1 VLNISEELRLV
12 SERATALCGRLELA
26 QLTRRPAPKSWS
38 VAECLTH
45 LRISSEAY
53 YPAWRDAIGRARQAG
68 ACASGGEY
76 RLDFTGRL
84 LKWVLEPPPKFRFP
98 APANFQPIEVG
109 VPEEVLPKFLSS
121 QDQVLEYLRQSEGL
135 PLDRMKITSPFSK
148 NVRYSVWSSF
158 VVTAAHQRRHLLQ
171 AERAALAISRT

>member
-1 VLNISEELRLV
+1 LNITDEFRLA
-12 SERATALCGRLELA
+12 SERAVALCRRLDVLE
-26 QLTRRPAPKSWS
+26 LTRRPAPESWS

-68 ACASGGEY
+68 ARASGAEY

-84 LKWVLEPPPKFRFP
+84 LKWVLEPPPKFHFP
-98 APANFQPIEVG
+98 APANFQPVEVG
-109 VPEEVLPKFLSS
+109 AVEEVLPKFLSS
-121 QDQVLEYLRQSEGL
+121 QEQVLDYIRQGEGL

-171 AERAALAISRT
+171 AERAAEAL

>member
-1 VLNISEELRLV
+1 VAE
-12 SERATALCGRLELA
+12 
-26 QLTRRPAPKSWS
+26 LTRRPAPTSWS

-53 YPAWRDAIGRARQAG
+53 YPAWQDATGRARQDGVRASAG
-68 ACASGGEY
+68 QY
-76 RLDFTGRL
+76 RLDLTGRL
-84 LKWVLEPPPKFRFP
+84 LKWVLEPPPKFRFR
-98 APANFQPIEVG
+98 APANFQPIDVG
-109 VPEEVLPKFLSS
+109 AAEEVLPKFLAS
-121 QDQVLEYLRQSEGL
+121 QEQVIEFIRQGEGL

-171 AERAALAISRT
+171 AERVAEVNSRSLTVAARNGITSTEPRR